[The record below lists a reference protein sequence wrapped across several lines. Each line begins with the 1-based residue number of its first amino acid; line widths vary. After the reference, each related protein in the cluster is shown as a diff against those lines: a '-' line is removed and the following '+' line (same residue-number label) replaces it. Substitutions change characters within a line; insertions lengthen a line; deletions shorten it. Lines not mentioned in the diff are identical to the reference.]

1 MQKLWF
7 LLFFLCSIRN
17 LLCLVQNLHGKL
29 HTAPLAAAPRRYNA
43 LLCLLFLFLGAFSF
57 AQDLPENVAR
67 IHYQRPDGAYDGF
80 KLHVWEN
87 TTDEVTWDAGL
98 EIAGEDDYGVYWDV
112 NLAENAE
119 RVGFIIH
126 KGDEKDPGPDMFL
139 VIAQHGREV
148 WIKSG
153 DETIYTSPP
162 LGPPA
167 EGTARVHYFRPDGI
181 YDGFELHVWED
192 ADENVSWENGLDIVG
207 QSDYGVYWNVK
218 LKPDAAKVGFII
230 HKGDEKDPGPDMF
243 LDVAAMGNEVWI
255 ISGSDQI
262 YTARPDIATAP
273 SGDLGK
279 AKAHWVTPDLILWEL
294 GTVVPGTT
302 FALHVAP
309 QGGLELTDS
318 GISDSE
324 VLPLQLYEPGIPEE
338 VLAKF
343 PHLVNYTALVLRE
356 GDAAEAKGLLKNQL
370 AVSMT
375 VGDKVVNATS
385 LQTPGV
391 LDVLYGEAATQE
403 TLGINWENDTATV
416 KVWAPTAQNVKLHVF
431 DNSSDET
438 AQQILDMN
446 YDDVTGVWSATGDAS
461 WKGKYYLY
469 EVSVYAPSTQK
480 IETNIVTD
488 PYSVALSLN
497 STKSQFIDLN
507 DQKPEG
513 WDDLQKTGMTPEDIS
528 VYELHLRDF
537 SVNDPTVP
545 SEQQG
550 TYLAFTNKNSRGM
563 KHLRS
568 LADAGLTHLHLLP
581 TFDIATINEDKSVW
595 KNPGDLSEFPADSS
609 KQQEA
614 ITAIRDEDAFNWG
627 YDPYHYNVPEGS
639 YAVNADNRVLEFR
652 QMVQAL
658 GDIGLRTVID
668 VVYNHTNSSGQ
679 NDKSVLDKIVPGYYH
694 RLNAD
699 GFVETSTCCQNTA
712 TEHAMMRKLMV
723 DSVVLW
729 AKEYKIDAFRFD
741 LMGHH
746 MVEDMQAVRAALDEL
761 TLEQDGV
768 DGKNI
773 YIYGEGWN
781 FGEVANNA
789 RGINATQLNL
799 AGSGIGTF
807 SDRLR
812 DAVRGG
818 GPFDSGVSLV
828 GNQGFTSGLYYMP
841 NERNTFSQDEQRD
854 RLLLQADQIRVGLAG
869 NLADYEFTDRTGT
882 LVKGSEVDYNG
893 QPTGYTQDPQEHIV
907 YISKHDN
914 QTFWDF
920 SQYKLPENTDMAT
933 RVRAHNV
940 GMSIVLLSQGVPFF
954 QAGDDLLRSKSFD
967 RNSYNSGD
975 WFNRLDFSY
984 KTNNFGVGLP
994 LEADNKENWQFMR
1007 PLLAD
1012 ETLQPRQGEILRA
1025 VDYFQTFLEIRYGS
1039 ELFRLETAEDI
1050 KSRLTFY
1057 NTGAEQTPGVIVMRL
1072 SDAVEPDLDPNHEEI
1087 VVVFNASNKY
1097 QTLRVPE
1104 LEGMQL
1110 QLHPMLQESRDN
1122 VVKTSAFYESSSQL
1136 SVPAFTT
1143 AVFVMQE

>member
-1 MQKLWF
+1 MQKPWF
-7 LLFFLCSIRN
+7 LL
-17 LLCLVQNLHGKL
+17 V
-29 HTAPLAAAPRRYNA
+29 
-43 LLCLLFLFLGAFSF
+43 LFCFTLSF

-67 IHYQRPDGAYDGF
+67 IHYQRLGGAYDGF

-87 TTDEVTWDAGL
+87 TTDEVTWDNGL
-98 EIAGEDDYGVYWDV
+98 DIVGQDDYGVYWDV

-139 VIAQHGREV
+139 VISQHGREV

-167 EGTARVHYFRPDGI
+167 EGTARVHYYRPDGI

-192 ADENVSWENGLDIVG
+192 ADENVSWEDGLDIAG
-207 QSDYGVYWNVK
+207 ESDYGVFWNVK

-243 LDVAAMGNEVWI
+243 LDLAAMGNEVWI
-255 ISGSDQI
+255 ISGSDKI
-262 YTARPDIATAP
+262 YNERPDIATAP
-273 SGDLGK
+273 SGDLSK

-302 FALHVAP
+302 FALYVAP
-309 QGGLELTDS
+309 QAGLELTED
-318 GISDSE
+318 GISASE
-324 VLPLQLYEPGIPEE
+324 TLPLQLWEPGISEDI
-338 VLAKF
+338 LARF
-343 PHLVNYTALVLRE
+343 PHLASYTALVLRE

-370 AVSMT
+370 VVSMT
-375 VGDKVVNATS
+375 VGDKVVDATS
-385 LQTPGV
+385 LQIPGV
-391 LDVLYGEAATQE
+391 LDVLYADAASQE
-403 TLGINWENDTATV
+403 TLGVSWQGDTPTV
-416 KVWAPTAQNVKLHVF
+416 KVWAPTAQNVKLYIF
-431 DNSSDET
+431 DNANDET
-438 AQQILDMN
+438 AQQVLEMNDNDM
-446 YDDVTGVWSATGDAS
+446 TGVWSVVGDSS
-461 WKGKYYLY
+461 WKNKFYLY
-469 EVSVYAPSTQK
+469 EVTVYAPSTQK

-507 DQKPEG
+507 DATQKPEG
-513 WDDLQKTGMTPEDIS
+513 WDALQKAGMTPEDITI
-528 VYELHLRDF
+528 YELHVRDF
-537 SVNDPTVP
+537 SANDPTVP
-545 SEQQG
+545 PEQQG
-550 TYLAFTNKNSRGM
+550 TYLAFTNMNSRGM

-581 TFDIATINEDKSVW
+581 TFDIATINEDKTTW
-595 KNPGDLSEFPADSS
+595 KTPGDLSQFPPDSS

-614 ITAIRDEDAFNWG
+614 INAIRDEDGFNWG

-639 YAVNADNRVLEFR
+639 YGVDADNRTLEYR

-658 GDIGLRTVID
+658 NKIGLRVVTD
-668 VVYNHTNSSGQ
+668 VVYNHTNASGQ

-699 GFVETSTCCQNTA
+699 GFVETSTCCQNSA

-746 MVEDMQAVRAALDEL
+746 MVEDMKAVRAVLDNL

-789 RGINATQLNL
+789 RGINATQLNVGGL
-799 AGSGIGTF
+799 GIGTF
-807 SDRLR
+807 NDRLR

-818 GPFDSGVSLV
+818 GPFDSGVSLIS
-828 GNQGFTSGLYYMP
+828 NQGFTSGLYYMP
-841 NERNTFSQDEQRD
+841 NDKNSLSQDEQRE
-854 RLLLQADQIRVGLAG
+854 RLLVQADQIRVGLAG
-869 NLADYEFTDRTGT
+869 NLADYEFTDRTGA
-882 LVKGSEVDYNG
+882 LAKGSEVDYNG
-893 QPTGYTQDPQEHIV
+893 QPAGYTLDPQEHIV

-920 SQYKLPENTDMAT
+920 SQYKLPQDTDMAT

-940 GMSIVLLSQGVPFF
+940 GMSIVTLSQGVPFF

-967 RNSYNSGD
+967 RNSYNAGD

-994 LEADNKENWQFMR
+994 SESDNKENWQFMR
-1007 PLLAD
+1007 PFLAD
-1012 ETLQPRQGEILRA
+1012 PELQPRQGEILRA
-1025 VDYFQTFLEIRYGS
+1025 VDYFQTFLQIRGSS
-1039 ELFRLETAEDI
+1039 ELFRLETAEDVQ
-1050 KSRLTFY
+1050 SHLTFY
-1057 NTGAEQTPGVIVMRL
+1057 NTGTEQTPGVIIMRL
-1072 SDAVEPDLDPNHEEI
+1072 SDEVEGLPDLDAEHEEI

-1097 QTLRVPE
+1097 QTLKVPE
-1104 LEGMQL
+1104 LQGLEL
-1110 QLHPMLQESRDN
+1110 QLHPLLKDSRDN

-1143 AVFVMQE
+1143 AVFVDGE

>member
-1 MQKLWF
+1 MQKICF
-7 LLFFLCSIRN
+7 I
-17 LLCLVQNLHGKL
+17 
-29 HTAPLAAAPRRYNA
+29 
-43 LLCLLFLFLGAFSF
+43 LFLFVSTLGF

-67 IHYQRPDGAYDGF
+67 IHYQRSDGAYEGF

-87 TTDEVTWDAGL
+87 ITDEVTWENGL
-98 EIAGEDDYGVYWDV
+98 EIAGEDEYGVYWDV
-112 NLAENAE
+112 NLAEGAQK
-119 RVGFIIH
+119 VGFIIH
-126 KGDEKDPGPDMFL
+126 KSDEKDPGADMFL

-148 WIKSG
+148 WITSG

-167 EGTARVHYFRPDGI
+167 EGTTRVHYFRPDGL

-192 ADENVSWENGLDIVG
+192 ADENVTWEDGLDVAG
-207 QSDYGVYWNVK
+207 TDDYGVFWNVK

-230 HKGDEKDPGPDMF
+230 HKGEEKDPGADMF
-243 LDVAAMGNEVWI
+243 LEPASMGNEVWI
-255 ISGSDQI
+255 ISGSETI
-262 YTARPDIATAP
+262 YTTRPDIATAP

-279 AKAHWVTPDLILWEL
+279 AQAHWLTPDLIAWKLD
-294 GTVVPGTT
+294 TVILDAT
-302 FALHVAP
+302 FALHVSPDAS
-309 QGGLELTDS
+309 LELTES
-318 GISDSE
+318 GLSE
-324 VLPLQLYEPGIPEE
+324 SETLPLELHEGIPD
-338 VLAKF
+338 VLSEF
-343 PHLVNYTALVLRE
+343 PHLAGYNFLVLRE
-356 GDAAEAKGLLKNQL
+356 GDAARAKGLLKNQL

-375 VGDKVVNATS
+375 VGEKVLDATS
-385 LQTPGV
+385 LQVAGV
-391 LDVLYGEAATQE
+391 LDELYVGETVE
-403 TLGINWENDTATV
+403 TTGDTTAYISGAESAELGVMWQGEIPTV
-416 KVWAPTAQNVKLHVF
+416 SVWAPTAQNVKLHLF
-431 DNSSDET
+431 TNASDET
-438 AQQILDMN
+438 SEEVLELREDTN
-446 YDDVTGVWSATGDAS
+446 TGVWSIRGNPD
-461 WKGKYYLY
+461 WKNKYYLF
-469 EVSVYAPSTQK
+469 EVTVYAPSTQN
-480 IETNIVTD
+480 IQTNIVTD

-497 STKSQFIDLN
+497 STKSQFVDLN
-507 DQKPEG
+507 DATQKPEG
-513 WDDLQKTGMTPEDIS
+513 WDALQKTGMTPEDIT

-537 SVNDPTVP
+537 SVNDPTTP

-550 TYLAFTNKNSRGM
+550 TYLAFTNLNTRGM
-563 KHLRS
+563 KHLRA
-568 LADAGLTHLHLLP
+568 LADAGLSHLHLLP
-581 TFDIATINEDKSVW
+581 TFDIATINEDKTAW
-595 KNPGDLSEFPADSS
+595 QNPGDLSEFPADGSQ
-609 KQQEA
+609 QQEA

-639 YAVNADNRVLEFR
+639 YAVDADNRVLEYR

-658 GDIGLRTVID
+658 SNVGLRTVID
-668 VVYNHTNSSGQ
+668 VVYNHTNASGQ

-694 RLNAD
+694 RLNED

-712 TEHAMMRKLMV
+712 TEHRMMRKLMV

-746 MVEDMQAVRAALDEL
+746 MVEDMQAVRTALDEL

-781 FGEVANNA
+781 FGEVADNA

-818 GPFDSGVSLV
+818 GPFDGGANLIS
-828 GNQGFTSGLYYMP
+828 NQGFTSGLYYLP
-841 NERNTFSQDEQRD
+841 NEKNTLSQDEQRE
-854 RLLLQADQIRVGLAG
+854 RLLIQADQIRVGLAG

-893 QPTGYTQDPQEHIV
+893 QPTGYTLDPQENIV

-920 SQYKLPENTDMAT
+920 SQYKLPQYIDMAT

-954 QAGDDLLRSKSFD
+954 QAGDDMLRSKSLD
-967 RNSYNSGD
+967 RNSYNSSD

-984 KTNNFGVGLP
+984 RTNNFGVGLP
-994 LEADNKENWQFMR
+994 LASDNQENWQFMR

-1012 ETLQPRQGEILRA
+1012 EELQPRQGEILRA
-1025 VDYFQTFLEIRYGS
+1025 VDYFQTFLQIRGSS
-1039 ELFRLETAEDI
+1039 ELFRLETFDDI
-1050 KSRLTFY
+1050 QSRLTFY

-1072 SDAVEPDLDPNHEEI
+1072 SDAVEPDLDENYEEI
-1087 VVVFNASNKY
+1087 IVVFNASNKY
-1097 QTLRVPE
+1097 QTLQVPE

-1110 QLHPMLQESRDN
+1110 QLHPMLQGSRDS

-1143 AVFVMQE
+1143 AVFVVQE